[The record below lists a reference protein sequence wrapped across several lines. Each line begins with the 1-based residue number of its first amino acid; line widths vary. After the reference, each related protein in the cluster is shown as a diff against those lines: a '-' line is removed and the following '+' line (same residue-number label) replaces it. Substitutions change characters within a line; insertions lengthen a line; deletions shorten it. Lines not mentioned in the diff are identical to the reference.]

1 MSDKKLGLTIHT
13 GDRLV
18 GITVLD
24 GSYNEIASGVGTLE
38 TQVSAGIYK
47 INYQVGTTIQEEMK
61 IIQKDTVIR
70 NESIRTM
77 KDSVLPLVENGV
89 ADYQQQNA
97 IRISKVDKGS
107 NFFIFVRSDEE
118 YKMLPDKRNRVD
130 IYSMDGEKLHKFK
143 DLFDREDV
151 DRQEDSWCHGE
162 TFKLPIGTYRVRYS
176 IKGKKYEQI
185 LQVIE
190 NYQTQ
195 LFIKVDS
202 HELGIFHSVTTMSKL
217 GVGFSPD
224 IKELDYD
231 SCELAV
237 DGLSYN
243 QTIVADSNARRM
255 VNHKYLNP
263 MLGLYGAYLFIA
275 NNDLTDRT
283 DLLNTIF
290 KNVLN
295 IMGPIPDV
303 MAIGLW
309 LRKENALYPE
319 NSSESLNSYVFYEP
333 PMLNAAWKLI
343 CDLSM
348 SKDELI
354 PSDSLSSLIAGN
366 SYNEGAFL
374 LWDRTAEIKSFE
386 SAPKLQTRNV
396 DFSANKEDMIPK
408 LFARLVDRKNSS
420 SELKIAALSLNH
432 AETRVAGYLD
442 EMLPVDYIQ
451 NLYNFVEK
459 MEANET
465 IGVMESMKIAENI
478 DLVTPELI
486 EMMHKSLSHFSE
498 ELRPKYKGLID
509 KLRDPKSNY
518 LQKIKDYLNTPSTP
532 IFQSKSVESLNTFLD
547 DSMSIKSF
555 SVGTKLPKSSLN
567 SAIQGIMKKWEL

>member
-1 MSDKKLGLTIHT
+1 MSDKKLGLTIRT

-38 TQVSAGIYK
+38 TQVPAGIYK
-47 INYQVGTTIQEEMK
+47 INYHIGTTIQEEMK
-61 IIQKDTVIR
+61 IIQKDTVIK
-70 NESIRTM
+70 NESIRSI
-77 KDSVLPLVENGV
+77 KDSVVPLAENGV
-89 ADYQQQNA
+89 LEYQQKDA
-97 IRISKVDKGS
+97 IRISKADKAS
-107 NFFIFVRSDEE
+107 SFFIFVRSDEA
-118 YKMLPDKRNRVD
+118 YKMLPDKRNRID
-130 IYSMDGEKLHKFK
+130 IYSMDGETLHKIK
-143 DLFDREDV
+143 DLFDRKDV
-151 DRQEDSWCHGE
+151 DRHEDSWCHGE
-162 TFKLPIGTYRVRYS
+162 TFKLPPGSYRVRYS
-176 IKGKKYEQI
+176 IKGDKYEQI
-185 LQVIE
+185 IQVIE

-195 LFIKVDS
+195 LFLKVDS
-202 HELGIFHSVTTMSKL
+202 HELVVFHSVITMSRL
-217 GVGFSPD
+217 GLGFSPD
-224 IKELDYD
+224 KKDLDYD

-243 QTIVADSNARRM
+243 QTIVSDSNARRM
-255 VNHKYLNP
+255 VNHKYTNP

-283 DLLNTIF
+283 DLLNTVF
-290 KNVLN
+290 KNLLN

-309 LRKENALYPE
+309 LKKENALYPE
-319 NSSESLNSYVFYEP
+319 NSSDLLNAYVFSEP

-374 LWDRTAEIKSFE
+374 LWDRTAEIKNFE
-386 SAPKLQTRNV
+386 SAPKMQTRSV
-396 DFSANKEDMIPK
+396 DFVANKEDMIPK

-420 SELKIAALSLNH
+420 SELSVSALSLNH

-442 EMLPVDYIQ
+442 EMLPVDYIR

-478 DLVTPELI
+478 DLLTPELI

-498 ELRPKYKGLID
+498 ELRPKYEGLIE
-509 KLRDPKSNY
+509 KLRDPNSNY

-532 IFQSKSVESLNTFLD
+532 IFQPKSVENLNTFLD
-547 DSMSIKSF
+547 DSMSMKSF